1 MADTWAT
8 VCWRARHAPWLSQ
21 VVAGDSCGRTGIGR
35 SGGDSRRSCGCTW
48 LQSRCVCAPFADW
61 SDDCPS
67 KRKMQETDTEA
78 AAEAATGAEAAA
90 AAAAE
95 AINIEME
102 IEKGIENYR

>member
-1 MADTWAT
+1 MVAVAIQAVAVELVSGLSPQLRLHLSAVA
-8 VCWRARHAPWLSQ
+8 VCLY
-21 VVAGDSCGRTGIGR
+21 VLC
-35 SGGDSRRSCGCTW
+35 
-48 LQSRCVCAPFADW
+48 W

-67 KRKMQETDTEA
+67 QRKMQETDTEA